1 MWNALTLALREN
13 PRDYLARIIAM
24 LPKQVSFEHSVIAEL
39 DDSELDR
46 AIETL
51 RTRALAAQYLAPSIA
66 TATTSKHTAICFID

>member
-51 RTRALAAQYLAPSIA
+51 RTRALAAPRDERDLIELKALPDDV
-66 TATTSKHTAICFID
+66 TH